1 MVKTIKE
8 ILGQA
13 PLASKVVV
21 GGWIR
26 SKRESK
32 GVVFL
37 DIYDGSQQGALQ
49 LVGDPSLF
57 TPELHRQLTPGASVW
72 VHGELQVSQGHGQQ
86 KEVVIETIEVLGE
99 APEDYPLQPKR
110 HSLDFLRKIQHLRF
124 RASTFRAVFRVRD
137 KVCHAIH
144 RFFHERGFLYL
155 HTPIITSA
163 DAEGAGEL
171 FELSNQLGKGRPF
184 FGKPAYLTVSGQL
197 AGEAGALGLGRI
209 YTFGPTFRAENSN
222 TTRHLAEF
230 WMIEPEISFCD
241 LQDSIEVAEA
251 FLQFIVKTVM
261 EECPDELAFLA
272 QQEKFKIKR
281 SNVPLRERL
290 AQVCEQP
297 FKRITYT
304 EAIEILQARKGKKF
318 QYPIEEWGA
327 DLQTEHEQYL
337 VHKLGGPVVVTDY
350 PKDVKAFYMRQNE
363 DGRTVAAMDVLLP
376 GVGEVIGGSQR
387 EERYERLKAV
397 MEEKGIA
404 LKKMAWYLDTRRFGS
419 VPHSGF
425 GMGLERMVQFITG
438 MHNIRDVVAFP
449 RTPGHAE
456 G

>member
-8 ILGQA
+8 VLRHA
-13 PLASKVVV
+13 PLESKVVV

-26 SKRESK
+26 SKRDSK

-57 TPELHRQLTPGASVW
+57 TPTLQRQLTPGASVLAK
-72 VHGELQVSQGHGQQ
+72 GIIRASQGRGQQ
-86 KEVVIETIEVLGE
+86 KEVTIESIEVLGE

-110 HSLDFLRKIQHLRF
+110 HTLDFLRTIQHLRF
-124 RASTFRAVFRVRD
+124 RASTFRAVFRIRD

-144 RFFHERGFLYL
+144 RFFHERDFLYL
-155 HTPIITSA
+155 HTPIITSE

-171 FELSNQLGKGRPF
+171 FELSNQLGQGRPF

-197 AGEAGALGLGRI
+197 AGKAAALGLGRI

-230 WMIEPEISFCD
+230 WMIEPEMAFCD
-241 LQDSIEVAEA
+241 LQGNIDLAEA
-251 FLQFIVKTVM
+251 FIQYIIKTVM
-261 EECPDELAFLA
+261 DECPEEIAFLA
-272 QQEKFKIKR
+272 QQEKFKPKR
-281 SNVPLRERL
+281 SNVPLQERL
-290 AQVCEQP
+290 AQVRDQP
-297 FKRITYT
+297 FIRITYT
-304 EAIEILQARKGKKF
+304 KAIELLQARQGKKF
-318 QYPIEEWGA
+318 QYPIDKWGV

-337 VHKLGGPVVVTDY
+337 VHKLKGPVVVTDY

-363 DGRTVAAMDVLLP
+363 DNKTVAAMDVLLP

-387 EERYERLKAV
+387 EERYERLKTV
-397 MEEKGIA
+397 MQKHGIS
-404 LKKMAWYLDTRRFGS
+404 LEKMAWYLDTRRFGS

-425 GMGLERMVQFITG
+425 GLGLARMVQFITG
-438 MHNIRDVVAFP
+438 VDNIRDVVPFP